1 MSGKSGSIAR
11 KLKKTGNCEGK
22 GGGSGEVRVA
32 GEEERGKQNMSEIQ
46 CLRL

>member
-1 MSGKSGSIAR
+1 MSGKSGSQGSS
-11 KLKKTGNCEGK
+11 KKTGNCEGK